1 MSSSKNRKSKR
12 QIRLEKNKNVLKDLS
27 KDFYTLQV
35 NMTKQQSDILDEAFK
50 KSLKDKPTRIKNE

>member
-12 QIRLEKNKNVLKDLS
+12 QIRLEKNKNVLKDLL

-35 NMTKQQSDILDEAFK
+35 NMTKQQSDILDEVFK
-50 KSLKDKPTRIKNE
+50 KSLKDKPTKNRK

>member
-12 QIRLEKNKNVLKDLS
+12 QIRLDKNKNVLKDLS

-35 NMTKQQSDILDEAFK
+35 NMTKQQNDILDEAFK
-50 KSLKDKPTRIKNE
+50 KSLKDKTTKNRK

>member
-12 QIRLEKNKNVLKDLS
+12 QIRLEKNKNVLKDFL

-50 KSLKDKPTRIKNE
+50 KSLKDKPTRNRK